1 MNNQYSEEEYKLI
14 DWFKSNLFNILTGI
28 FLGFILIFSYKYYN
42 DSIENEQ
49 YTLSQRYQAA
59 ISKSNE
65 QDTDAILILSNELE
79 KSNPNNIY
87 TAMTNLYASKILV
100 ESNNQSDAQQK
111 LNFIIENSDVDEIKI
126 IAKLRLARLY
136 IHQKYFKK
144 AKTLVLSVPQ
154 YEDNPLF
161 NEILGDIEYANNNIP
176 SARRYYE
183 LSLDG
188 DLVPNKRKIIEN
200 KLSSIN

>member
-1 MNNQYSEEEYKLI
+1 
-14 DWFKSNLFNILTGI
+14 
-28 FLGFILIFSYKYYN
+28 
-42 DSIENEQ
+42 
-49 YTLSQRYQAA
+49 
-59 ISKSNE
+59 
-65 QDTDAILILSNELE
+65 
-79 KSNPNNIY
+79 
-87 TAMTNLYASKILV
+87 MTNLYASKILV

-111 LNFIIENSDVDEIKI
+111 LNFIIENSDVDEIKT

-136 IHQKYFKK
+136 IHQKHFKK